1 MIARLATATP
11 SSMGYFYSSELHD
24 AIQHKLRDT
33 RYDLIFVHCSSVA
46 QYVADVRGIPK
57 ILDFADMDSQKW
69 LDYAKFKRFPLA
81 MGYWLEGTKLERAE
95 RHLAQSFDL
104 CTVTTQAEK
113 ATLDQ
118 FGVARR
124 TAWFSNGVDSEYF
137 SPADAPYD
145 PNEICF
151 IGRMD
156 YYPNQ
161 ECMRFFTSEILP
173 IIQRANPRARLT
185 IIGANPS
192 PEVRSMGN
200 FPGVT
205 VTGSVKDVRPYVRRA
220 VVSVAPLNIARGVQN
235 KILESM
241 AMGVPVIASELAS
254 KGVDAVPGEHLISA
268 TTTSDYANAV
278 LQLMRSPELRNQYA
292 TAGRRR
298 METHHSWTNSMERL
312 DTIVATCT
320 DQITDVQTAE
330 LAV

>member
-1 MIARLATATP
+1 
-11 SSMGYFYSSELHD
+11 MGYFYSSELHD

-104 CTVTTQAEK
+104 CTVTT
-113 ATLDQ
+113 
-118 FGVARR
+118 
-124 TAWFSNGVDSEYF
+124 
-137 SPADAPYD
+137 PADAPYD